1 MKGCSLVSPI
11 LTLTTSITHLEHP
24 EAPERVTA
32 VHASCVQ
39 VYVCVISLFAYISK
53 SVYAHACIVCINIPS
68 VNLSLLMR
76 SMCQYTKLCFMN
88 VCSVHVFVCVQCVS
102 TCNVS
107 TSSCPSGA
115 AMLFCSASSLIA
127 PISLWFC
134 CLIHI
139 QTHIFTDM
147 CALAHWR
154 IHTQIYTTL

>member
-11 LTLTTSITHLEHP
+11 LTLTTSITHLEHHG
-24 EAPERVTA
+24 APQCVAA

-39 VYVCVISLFAYISK
+39 VYMCVISLFAYISK
-53 SVYAHACIVCINIPS
+53 SVYAHVCIVCINIPS
-68 VNLSLLMR
+68 VNLSLLMFT
-76 SMCQYTKLCFMN
+76 MCQYTKWCFMN
-88 VCSVHVFVCVQCVS
+88 VCRVHVVECVHCVS

-134 CLIHI
+134 CLIHT
-139 QTHIFTDM
+139 QTHIYSRICT
-147 CALAHWR
+147 HWCMNTQTNL
-154 IHTQIYTTL
+154 HT